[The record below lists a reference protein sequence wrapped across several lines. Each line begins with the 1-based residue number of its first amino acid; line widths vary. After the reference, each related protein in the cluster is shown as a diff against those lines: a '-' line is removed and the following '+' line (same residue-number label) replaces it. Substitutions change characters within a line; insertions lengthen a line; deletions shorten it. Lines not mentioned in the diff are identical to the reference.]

1 LDALSATGLRALR
14 YAREV
19 PGVGQI
25 VANDID
31 PLAMERIAANMAM
44 NNISSDKI
52 LLSHVTSHPNVPA

>member
-1 LDALSATGLRALR
+1 
-14 YAREV
+14 
-19 PGVGQI
+19 VGQI